1 MVSMEYTQPTADQH
15 PGPDAARAVTTR
27 VPSWAELDAA
37 TAATA
42 AAIADPSATVQDVL
56 KAAEAEEALFLAA
69 DAARWR
75 IPDQQ
80 PGRAG
85 PGEWVTEVSV
95 PRFGDNGVQRLHS
108 PTKQPEPEAGPEAEI

>member
-1 MVSMEYTQPTADQH
+1 MVSMEYTRPAANQH
-15 PGPDAARAVTTR
+15 PGPGAARVVSAR

-42 AAIADPSATVQDVL
+42 AAIADPSATVHDVL

-69 DAARWR
+69 DAAGWR
-75 IPDQQ
+75 IPDEQS
-80 PGRAG
+80 GRAG

-95 PRFGDNGVQRLHS
+95 PRFGDDGVR
-108 PTKQPEPEAGPEAEI
+108 GV